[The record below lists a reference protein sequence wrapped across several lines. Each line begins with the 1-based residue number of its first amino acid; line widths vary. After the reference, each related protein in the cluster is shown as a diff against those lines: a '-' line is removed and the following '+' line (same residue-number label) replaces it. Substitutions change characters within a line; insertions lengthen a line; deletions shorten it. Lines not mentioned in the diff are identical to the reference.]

1 MYYNLLQNWQ
11 KTFTVEPKV
20 TSQVATP
27 GPESAVYDCPV
38 VTVSTPWL
46 CRNIKS
52 AARVINNQLVIQP
65 SLTARY

>member
-11 KTFTVEPKV
+11 KKTFTVEPKV

-27 GPESAVYDCPV
+27 GAESAVYDCLV

-46 CRNIKS
+46 KRS
-52 AARVINNQLVIQP
+52 AHAALGLAINCAQ
-65 SLTARY
+65 